1 MYITGAYTADSVS
14 VIALVSDVLNKG
26 VVTEMRPWFG
36 AYPMAGLLLMFLCR
50 VALTL
55 LGTNIMVPAF
65 IFMPVHSTPCL
76 TLIPPLPPQLQVPAG
91 IFMPVHLI
99 GGLLGR
105 FVGYATIGHNS
116 LPTCLPT

>member
-1 MYITGAYTADSVS
+1 MYITGAYTTDSVS

-65 IFMPVHSTPCL
+65 VFMPVHSTLCL
-76 TLIPPLPPQLQVPAG
+76 TLIPPLPPPAG
-91 IFMPVHLI
+91 ACRHLH
-99 GGLLGR
+99 
-105 FVGYATIGHNS
+105 AS
-116 LPTCLPT
+116 A